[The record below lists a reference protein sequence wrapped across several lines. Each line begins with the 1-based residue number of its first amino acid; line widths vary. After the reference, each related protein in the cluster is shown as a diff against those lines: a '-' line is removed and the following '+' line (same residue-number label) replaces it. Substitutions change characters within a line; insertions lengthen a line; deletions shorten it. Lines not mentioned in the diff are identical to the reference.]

1 MCQWQ
6 SRRLSCQSNDEV
18 ADDPSHQLHFLVSG
32 GSAEVRSNL
41 LPGLGLANH
50 GVVDVEHLATAAV
63 DIEASAQ
70 LVLKDAV
77 NLGGAAATPAPVA
90 KRKTCEVSE
99 SSPVPA
105 LVFPSASSSP
115 LAGAPATTATPATPA
130 TPNASVYSSPYGT
143 GTIETDASAT
153 MATGKR
159 HKGAEVEHHKED
171 GECSQ

>member
-1 MCQWQ
+1 M
-6 SRRLSCQSNDEV
+6 SR
-18 ADDPSHQLHFLVSG
+18 
-32 GSAEVRSNL
+32 
-41 LPGLGLANH
+41 
-50 GVVDVEHLATAAV
+50 
-63 DIEASAQ
+63 
-70 LVLKDAV
+70 KDAV
-77 NLGGAAATPAPVA
+77 NLGGAAATPVA
-90 KRKTCEVSE
+90 KRKTCDA
-99 SSPVPA
+99 SSDSTPVPA